1 MSPSGEG
8 GETLNLS
15 KIMVLFIVLFGSS
28 NLFAQPLNTRVMNTE
43 FQKMDINQDSL
54 VTSDEIQAYQ
64 AQTFQEL
71 DKDKSKDINSE
82 ESEVDQTGIHKLA
95 DKNQDGKITQDESRS
110 QFNEYFKQMDK
121 NQDGKISEA
130 EYTDYWK
137 LIHKF

>member
-1 MSPSGEG
+1 LE
-8 GETLNLS
+8 
-15 KIMVLFIVLFGSS
+15 
-28 NLFAQPLNTRVMNTE
+28 A
-43 FQKMDINQDSL
+43 
-54 VTSDEIQAYQ
+54 
-64 AQTFQEL
+64 
-71 DKDKSKDINSE
+71 
-82 ESEVDQTGIHKLA
+82 DQTGMHKLA